1 MSEPAETVVS
11 PRSVGS
17 DAGAAPAGHC
27 PLLPQGRHAD
37 RRQPMIDLGA
47 AAASG
52 VCPLAGPLDERV
64 QFETLLADLS
74 AAFVN
79 LAPGDVDAR
88 IDDALRQVVE
98 FLGADR
104 GGFGEVSESDWAF
117 RLTHSY
123 AVPGFPPS
131 PPRVLESQLPWY
143 SAMIRRGE
151 VLKLVPIPDALPAEA
166 AREREYC
173 TGSGLKSQLTVPLKV
188 GGSVQ
193 FAIGCA
199 SFREYR
205 PWPEELVQRLRL
217 LGEVFANALARK
229 RADEDLRRRERRYRE
244 LVESTRA
251 VPWEA
256 DPDTLRA
263 TYVAPQVVPMLG
275 YPHQAWYRDGFW
287 QSRLHP
293 DDRTAVLHGFGEA
306 VRHGRDQDMEYRLVS
321 ADGRTVWVRDQFT
334 VQAEGGVTTALRG
347 VMTDITERKRAA
359 GEAALLRDQLA
370 RASRVTTLGALAAAI
385 AHEVNQPLCAIVSNA
400 ETAQG
405 YLAAGDADMA
415 EVRDALRD
423 IAADGRRASEIVRRI
438 RALVRG
444 RPPERSPFDLNGAVR
459 EVAALLRHQ
468 LARDGVALT
477 LDLAADL
484 PPVLGDRVQ
493 VQQVVLNLLVNAAEA
508 VAGGPADRRRLDVAT
523 ARAGDAVTV
532 SVRDSGPGVSPD
544 LLDRVFDAF
553 ITTKAGGTGIG
564 LSISRAI
571 VEAHGGRIWAEPAPG
586 GGAAFHFTLPPTE
599 PSP

>member
-1 MSEPAETVVS
+1 MSEPVETVVS
-11 PRSVGS
+11 PRPVG
-17 DAGAAPAGHC
+17 AGVDPVPADRC
-27 PLLPQGRHAD
+27 PLLPPGRHAD
-37 RRQPMIDLGA
+37 RRQLMIDLGA

-79 LAPGDVDAR
+79 LPPGDVDGR

-98 FLGADR
+98 LLGADR
-104 GGFGEVSESDWAF
+104 GGFGEVSETDWAF
-117 RLTHSY
+117 RVTHSY
-123 AVPGFPPS
+123 AAPGVPPS

-143 SAMIRRGE
+143 SAMIRRGD

-166 AREREYC
+166 VAEREYC
-173 TGSGLKSQLTVPLKV
+173 TGSGLKSQLTIPLKV
-188 GGSVQ
+188 GGTVQ

-199 SFREYR
+199 SFRESR
-205 PWPEELVQRLRL
+205 PWPEELVRRLRL

-229 RADEDLRRRERRYRE
+229 RADEELWRRERRYRE

-293 DDRTAVLHGFGEA
+293 DDRAAVLHGFGEA
-306 VRHGRDQDMEYRLVS
+306 VRRGRDCDMEYRLVA
-321 ADGRTVWVRDQFT
+321 ADGRTVWVRDQVT
-334 VQAEGGVTTALRG
+334 VPTDGGGAKSLRG
-347 VMTDITERKRAA
+347 VMTDVTERKRAE
-359 GEAALLRDQLA
+359 GEAAHLKEQLA
-370 RASRVTTLGALAAAI
+370 RTSRAATLGELAAAI
-385 AHEVNQPLCAIVSNA
+385 AHEVNQPLCAIVSNG
-400 ETAQG
+400 ETAQD
-405 YLAAGDADMA
+405 YLAGGAADLG

-423 IAADGRRASEIVRRI
+423 IVADGRRAAEIVRRI
-438 RALVRG
+438 RALFRT
-444 RPPERSPFDLNGAVR
+444 RQPERAPFDLTDAAR
-459 EVAALLRHQ
+459 EVAALLHHR
-468 LARDGVALT
+468 LARDGIALA
-477 LDLAADL
+477 LDLAAGL

-493 VQQVVLNLLVNAAEA
+493 VQQVVLNLMANAAEA
-508 VAGGPADRRRLDVAT
+508 MAGGAAGRRQLSVST
-523 ARAGDAVTV
+523 ARVGGAVAV
-532 SVRDSGPGVSPD
+532 SVRDSGPGISPD
-544 LLDRVFDAF
+544 RLDRVFDAF
-553 ITTKAGGTGIG
+553 FTTKPDGTGVG
-564 LSISRAI
+564 LSISRTI
-571 VEAHGGRIWAEPAPG
+571 VEAHGGRIWAETAAG
-586 GGAAFHFTLPPTE
+586 GGAAFHVTLPSKE